1 MLDILMPIL
10 QTGAVGGMLVWSW
23 KNMIKKDKKSYEMI
37 DAQNKERKEM
47 YESMTELVRET
58 TIALAHKNLTDDQM
72 SAAVEKLT
80 EQLRD
85 LKEMVRAMSDQAPT
99 NPKDSTKLPW
109 NRRDES

>member
-1 MLDILMPIL
+1 MVMEIIMPIL

-37 DAQNKERKEM
+37 EAQNIERRKM

-58 TIALAHKNLTDDQM
+58 TIALAHKNLTDDKM
-72 SAAVEKLT
+72 SDAVEKLT
-80 EQLRD
+80 EQLRE
-85 LKEMVRAMSDQAPT
+85 LKEVVKIMSSQAPSNPT
-99 NPKDSTKLPW
+99 NLPW